1 MKVCFV
7 CTGNY
12 YRSRFAEATFNF
24 MAKECG
30 EKYVA
35 ESRGLNIS
43 AADKVAADYGELSPY
58 TKNKMEELDIPI
70 SFTSSKR
77 QPISKQDLKDFDIIV
92 VMDRSEHFSMV
103 KSFVGEDED
112 MILSAKNFKYWAIKD
127 VFDWKPEETL
137 GAILANVN
145 KFFNEIRWGLV

>member
-12 YRSRFAEATFNF
+12 YRSRFAEAVFNF
-24 MAKECG
+24 MVKECG
-30 EKYVA
+30 KEYVA

-43 AADKVAADYGELSPY
+43 AADEVAKDYGELSPY
-58 TKNKMEELDIPI
+58 TKHKMEDLDIPI
-70 SFTSSKR
+70 NFTSEKR
-77 QPISKQDLKDFDIIV
+77 QSISKQDLEDFDIIV
-92 VMDRSEHFSMV
+92 IMDRAEHFKMV
-103 KSFVGEDED
+103 KEFVGEDED
-112 MILSAKNFKYWAIKD
+112 MIASAKNFKYWAIKD
-127 VFDWKPEETL
+127 VFDWEPDETL

>member
-30 EKYVA
+30 EEYVA
-35 ESRGLNIS
+35 ESRGLNVS
-43 AADKVAADYGELSPY
+43 AADKVANDYGELSPY

-127 VFDWKPEETL
+127 VFDWEPEETL